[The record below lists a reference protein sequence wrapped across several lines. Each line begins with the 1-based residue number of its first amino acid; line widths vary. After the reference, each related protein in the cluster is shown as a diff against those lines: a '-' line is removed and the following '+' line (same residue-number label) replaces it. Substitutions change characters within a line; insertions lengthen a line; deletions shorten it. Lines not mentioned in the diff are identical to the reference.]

1 MTRGAG
7 PVSGRAHG
15 PDNRRMTAASSS
27 AAPLSRPPAAG
38 PYAELATVERNGF
51 IESRH
56 FGSMVTLAADGT
68 VHAALGVPDEP
79 TMPRSA
85 LKPLQ
90 ATVCLEAGAALEGS
104 LLALAAASHLGQDEH
119 VAGVREIL
127 ASAGLAETALQCP
140 PDVPGHAET
149 RRRLIREGEPPS
161 RIRMNCSGKHAA
173 MLAACVASG
182 WPTET
187 YRDPAHPL
195 QQRIAALIGERA
207 GEALAHTG
215 VDGCGAP
222 AFALSLTGLAR
233 AVRSVVTATPGS
245 ADRAVADAMRAHPF
259 YVAGTGHV
267 NTAVME
273 AMPGVLCKGG
283 AEGVIV
289 AVAASGATVAVKV
302 IDGSARATTLIAL
315 AGLQALGE
323 NTAAAAALTT
333 VPVLGAGEPVGVI
346 SVSRACRDALGR

>member
-1 MTRGAG
+1 
-7 PVSGRAHG
+7 
-15 PDNRRMTAASSS
+15 MTASPSPATVPPRDAS
-27 AAPLSRPPAAG
+27 PAG

-56 FGSMVTLAADGT
+56 FGSMIALAPDGT
-68 VHAALGVPDEP
+68 VHMALGAPDEP

-90 ATVCLEAGAALEGS
+90 AAVCLDAGARLEGP

-127 ASAGLAETALQCP
+127 TQAGLTDAALQCP
-140 PDVPGHAET
+140 PDMPGHAET
-149 RRRLIREGEPPS
+149 RRRLIREGQEPS

-173 MLAACVASG
+173 MLAACVAAG
-182 WPTET
+182 WPPET
-187 YRDPAHPL
+187 YRDRGHPL
-195 QQRIAALIGERA
+195 QQRIATLISERA

-233 AVRSVVTATPGS
+233 AVRSVVVAPRGG
-245 ADRAVADAMRAHPF
+245 ADRAVADAMRAYPF

-267 NTAVME
+267 NTVVME

-289 AVAASGATVAVKV
+289 AAAASGATVAVKA

-315 AGLQALGE
+315 AALRALGE
-323 NTAAAAALTT
+323 NTSAAAHLET
-333 VPVLGAGEPVGVI
+333 VPVLGAGEPVGAI
-346 SVSRACRDALGR
+346 SVSRAVRDALGR